1 MQIVTNEHLVKRN
14 RKIATLMFFSSM
26 IILGI
31 GFFLANGSLLGLNLD
46 AMDPAVYLLFMPLVL
61 LVGFVSTL
69 ISVRMTNLWLR
80 VPRPEDAIKENL
92 KGLSNKSRLYNYF
105 HLPARHVLVCPQG
118 VFAIVT
124 RFQDGRF
131 SVSEDKWKTHRSAI
145 SRVFS
150 IFRLDDL
157 GNPSREA
164 RNAAAYIRTITEDYD
179 PDLTIQPLVIFTS
192 PKAEVQIDSPTIP
205 VLFAD
210 PKVKPNLKDYLREV
224 QKSGTIKG
232 PDDIEG
238 FVEEFEAATLEF

>member
-1 MQIVTNEHLVKRN
+1 MRIVTNEDLVKRN
-14 RKIATLMFFSSM
+14 RKIATLLFFFSM
-26 IILGI
+26 IILGV
-31 GFFLANGSLLGLNLD
+31 GFFLANGSLLGLDLD
-46 AMDPAVYLLFMPLVL
+46 EMDPSIYLLFMPLVL

-92 KGLSNKSRLYNYF
+92 KGLSNRSRLYNYF
-105 HLPARHVLVCPQG
+105 HFPARHVLVCPQG

-131 SVSEDKWKTHRSAI
+131 SVTEDKWKTHRSPL
-145 SRVFS
+145 SRIFS

-164 RNAAAYIRTITEDYD
+164 RSAAAYIRNITEEYD
-179 PDLTIQPLVIFTS
+179 PDLTIQPLIIFTS
-192 PKAEVQIDSPTIP
+192 PKAEIQIDSPIIP

-210 PKVKPNLKDYLREV
+210 PKAKPNLKDYLREV
-224 QKSGTIKG
+224 QKSGSIKG
-232 PDDIEG
+232 PEDLED
-238 FVEEFEAATLEF
+238 FVEEFEAATLDY